1 MPRLQNKI
9 DFDGA
14 IITVRIELG
23 AAEEASLRAAGQPI
37 PPPFPTTALIDIGAT
52 HTAIHP
58 MILDHL
64 GAVETGRG
72 WLKVPGQAA
81 SRTEL
86 YDVRVTLGTH
96 HPSFDV
102 QVAKVVPATPSV
114 AVLIGR
120 DILKHGTLLFDGENE
135 TFSFWF

>member
-1 MPRLQNKI
+1 MPRLQGKI

-23 AAEEASLRAAGQPI
+23 AADEASVRAAGQPV
-37 PPPFPTTALIDIGAT
+37 PPPFPTMALIDIGAT
-52 HTAIHP
+52 HTAVHP
-58 MILDHL
+58 MVLDHL
-64 GAVETGRG
+64 GAVATGRG
-72 WLKVPGQAA
+72 WMNVPGQAA
-81 SRTEL
+81 SRMEL

-96 HPSFDV
+96 RPPVEV